1 MLESNSVLM
10 CILFCVKDCS
20 SIMGSV
26 EGGGG
31 VDTNGEGDTVNDHL
45 IMTMHYGGRG
55 GEA

>member
-1 MLESNSVLM
+1 M
-10 CILFCVKDCS
+10 CILFFVKDCS

-45 IMTMHYGGRG
+45 IMTMH
-55 GEA
+55 